1 MSILNT
7 LLKFSLLINLDIER
21 TLVNK
26 TPFVFTFFMIKIV
39 KIHVEI
45 VTKQKCRKKEYL
57 CLVFLWCINVSDCL
71 LLRFSCALADLPT
84 RDQVDARLTII
95 TSERSRRNC
104 AGQIWYVDFKESRA
118 LKKQAFSSIMTD
130 QNSENSCGN
139 SKKTKMLIERISW
152 FLFGIFVIY

>member
-1 MSILNT
+1 MGYKGIMGVV
-7 LLKFSLLINLDIER
+7 FSA
-21 TLVNK
+21 
-26 TPFVFTFFMIKIV
+26 
-39 KIHVEI
+39 
-45 VTKQKCRKKEYL
+45 
-57 CLVFLWCINVSDCL
+57 S
-71 LLRFSCALADLPT
+71 SCALADLPT

-152 FLFGIFVIY
+152 FMFGIFVIY